1 MESKIKIRSFTC
13 SGTTK
18 MQVANG
24 FVWLHSYLLSSVLT
38 IVISLARAVF
48 RAALLYS
55 LLFYTHT
62 KIIIQETGEVCCHIH
77 LVIRLLSDQV
87 TLIPNA
93 NMMQSVRFLSVGNQ
107 SKTIQWKKKSR
118 EAWKTKPLCV
128 PVLPNPFQQKGC
140 SHWGY
145 TDIQWR
151 ERYLQCDFSKS
162 RDSQDTPTAAQSCQ
176 HFNTHIC
183 SYGIRSMTDS
193 TSVAV

>member
-118 EAWKTKPLCV
+118 EA
-128 PVLPNPFQQKGC
+128 
-140 SHWGY
+140 
-145 TDIQWR
+145 
-151 ERYLQCDFSKS
+151 
-162 RDSQDTPTAAQSCQ
+162 
-176 HFNTHIC
+176 
-183 SYGIRSMTDS
+183 
-193 TSVAV
+193 